1 MLLLTALALTLWFW
15 RRNLRDASLWMVLTY
30 AGVALIA
37 WTDFTAVS
45 ASAGSAFPKILKDF
59 IMLGMV
65 GFVQA
70 MAVKKQISVWMAVV
84 LIFGMFAAVHYLD
97 ELINT
102 DENHVQFQTT
112 HVTATDNSYLVELG
126 EGESADELL
135 TFAARNQLSAERA
148 FFPEAASET
157 HLDNYYAVSNP
168 TAAVDLQRELDALG
182 TVVYTEPNETIQ
194 VEPFI
199 EAEDLITSSGK
210 KSSLSINDPFTSEQ
224 WVMEVLDMDDY
235 YQLLAQQTPEKKA
248 KVVILDTGID
258 AQHED
263 LDDNYFSIESQYDN
277 DPHGHGTHCAGI
289 AAGVTN
295 NGLGIGS
302 LAGTNDESPFVE
314 VSSVKVLN
322 AGGMGTQKT
331 IIAGIIE
338 ATDEGADVISLSLGG
353 RSNPSSQRA
362 YSAAVDYAHR
372 NGAIVV
378 AAAGNSNRDANDYAP
393 ANAKG
398 MITVAAIDELLLRAP
413 FSNRTDNIAMPIAAP
428 GVGIYSTVPGN
439 GYKSY
444 SGTSMACPFVAG
456 LLGVMKSI
464 DPSLDYKE
472 AYRIINRT
480 GRESSETRITGR
492 IVQPA
497 AALAAVVK

>member
-45 ASAGSAFPKILKDF
+45 VAGGSAFPKILKDF

-65 GFVQA
+65 GFVQS

-97 ELINT
+97 ELINADEDPALPRQVTQVSAT
-102 DENHVQFQTT
+102 DE
-112 HVTATDNSYLVELG
+112 SYLVELA
-126 EGESADELL
+126 EGATAGELL
-135 TFAARNQLSAERA
+135 TFASTQQLTAERA
-148 FFPEAASET
+148 FFPDAASET
-157 HLDNYYAVSNP
+157 HLDNYYVVSNH
-168 TAAVDLQRELDALG
+168 TGDVDLQRTLNRLA
-182 TVVYTEPNETIQ
+182 TVIYSEPNETIKL
-194 VEPFI
+194 EPFI
-199 EAEDLITSSGK
+199 EAEELVPGSGK
-210 KSSLSINDPFTSEQ
+210 TSLSINDPFTSEQ
-224 WVMEVLDMDDY
+224 WAMEVLDMDDY
-235 YQLLAQQTPEKKA
+235 YRLLQQQTPQKKA
-248 KVVILDTGID
+248 KVVILDTGVD
-258 AQHED
+258 GQHED
-263 LDDNYFSIESQYDN
+263 LDENYFSIESQYDN
-277 DPHGHGTHCAGI
+277 DPHGHGTHCAGV

-362 YSAAVDYAHR
+362 YSAAVEYAHR

-398 MITVAAIDELLLRAP
+398 MITVAAVDQLLLRAP
-413 FSNRTDNIAMPIAAP
+413 FSNRTDKLAMAIAAP

-439 GYKSY
+439 GYRSY

-456 LLGVMKSI
+456 LLGVMKSL
-464 DPSLDYKE
+464 DPSLDYRE
-472 AYRIINRT
+472 AYRIIHRT

-497 AALAAVVK
+497 AALAAVVQ